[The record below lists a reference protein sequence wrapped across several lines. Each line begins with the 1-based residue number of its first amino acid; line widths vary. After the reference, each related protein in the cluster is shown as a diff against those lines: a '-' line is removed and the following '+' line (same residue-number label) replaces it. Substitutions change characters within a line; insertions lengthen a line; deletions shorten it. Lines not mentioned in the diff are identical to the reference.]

1 MNYIILYGGKLC
13 ESRLVSSQG
22 DCTLI
27 NFYAHYGTE
36 LPDRDSGL
44 FAGHSDPYVRVV
56 AYRSRGSSKSLQTS
70 QHTNNGSPE
79 WNQWLDF
86 GVDRWTRFT
95 VQVYDEDST
104 RDHSLSSV
112 STYHLSSHTTRTN
125 VL

>member
-44 FAGHSDPYVRVV
+44 FAGHSDPYVRVI
-56 AYRSRGSSKSLQTS
+56 AYHSRGSSKSLQKSYSVRMMAVQNRISGLTLVWIVGQDS
-70 QHTNNGSPE
+70 
-79 WNQWLDF
+79 LF
-86 GVDRWTRFT
+86 RFT
-95 VQVYDEDST
+95 MNMTHMTVHCQV
-104 RDHSLSSV
+104 
-112 STYHLSSHTTRTN
+112 
-125 VL
+125 